1 MGAIERIPPNVVD
14 RWYGD
19 AMFSGTRSDQLEL
32 LRQLTL
38 VESGRQWLRNRLQS
52 ITDPLSETDQLAV
65 QALRQRATATRT
77 TERWDFMSEV
87 ECDRTMTLVEELKR
101 LP

>member
-14 RWYGD
+14 RWYDD
-19 AMFSGTRSDQLEL
+19 AMFSGTRNDQLEL

-38 VESGRQWLRNRLQS
+38 VESGRNWLRNRLQS
-52 ITDPLSETDQLAV
+52 LTKLSDTHRLALS
-65 QALRQRATATRT
+65 ALEQRATATRK

-87 ECDRTMTLVEELKR
+87 ECDTTMTLVEELKQ